1 MLIVSPFTRGGLVC
15 SDTFDHT
22 SMLRFVETRFGV
34 EVPNLSAWRRR
45 VTGDLTGAFNF
56 AAKPN
61 DGKPKLT
68 LPGTASGVSCTN
80 AKPVP
85 VLSAA
90 FPKQERKPVRARPSG
105 IVHPKK
111 KKK

>member
-1 MLIVSPFTRGGLVC
+1 VC

-22 SMLRFVETRFGV
+22 SMLRFAETRFGV

-45 VTGDLTGAFNF
+45 VTGDLTSAFNF
-56 AAKPN
+56 AAKPD
-61 DGKPKLT
+61 DGKPKLAQ
-68 LPGTASGVSCTN
+68 PGTASGLNCN
-80 AKPVP
+80 ASTDKPVP

-90 FPKQERKPVRARPSG
+90 FPKQERKPTRKRPSG

>member
-1 MLIVSPFTRGGLVC
+1 VC

-22 SMLRFVETRFGV
+22 SMLRFAETRFGV

-56 AAKPN
+56 AATPN
-61 DGKPKLT
+61 DGKPKLAQ
-68 LPGTASGVSCTN
+68 PGAANGLNCNTSTD
-80 AKPVP
+80 KPVP

-90 FPKQERKPVRARPSG
+90 FPKQEKTPSRKRPSG
-105 IVHPKK
+105 IVRKK
-111 KKK
+111 KK